1 MELLNTHTY
10 DGQWKAQLSEVL
22 AKCGGIRPLT
32 NLPDFMLTS
41 GTHKPF
47 IDMLL
52 SGNGNMD
59 SVNGVDARDL
69 FILLVCQ
76 LEELKKK
83 YTESEFNSI
92 YELSMEQ
99 IADIANGPCPQGRT
113 TRIFQVLYALVSQ

>member
-10 DGQWKAQLSEVL
+10 DGQWKAQLDEVL

-32 NLPDFMLTS
+32 NLPDFMLAP
-41 GTHKPF
+41 GAHRVF
-47 IDMLL
+47 VNMLL

-59 SVNGVDARDL
+59 TVNGVDAKDL
-69 FILLVCQ
+69 FALLVHQ

-83 YTESEFNSI
+83 YTESEFTSI

-113 TRIFQVLYALVSQ
+113 TRIFQVLAAIVL